1 MKEPEDFI
9 GQSCSTSP
17 GSPALGHLYV
27 QEIAVFLKPFN
38 LGSLLLGE
46 ERDPNCHG
54 GEDGI
59 GEWVAKG
66 MGTKL

>member
-38 LGSLLLGE
+38 LGSLFLGAE
-46 ERDPNCHG
+46 EHDPNCHG
-54 GEDGI
+54 G
-59 GEWVAKG
+59 
-66 MGTKL
+66 